1 MLNSLEQKQLLK
13 AIDGATT
20 PVMFQ
25 TVLQEFEDAL
35 FNLHL
40 PMSSD
45 SQDVNLTQVAKD
57 IEREFI
63 LINGQ
68 PVDLSSEAPLNGN
81 HHGNGASSAL
91 EPTSPSPS
99 KQLGDMGSRTAALVE
114 VLRREVRKFTAESMY
129 RTTAAAGDSPDS
141 VGTAAVPIDSK
152 ARRLLLTVCSAM
164 ARTGFGGD
172 SYHAVCALVGHQQK
186 LIRPVV
192 KPNKGMASHG
202 DAAGKPLKAPPENGF
217 DESLPIH
224 IEFLPKAARVQVTT
238 SSVFDIHCTAHLDAP
253 ETYLLTDDFVT
264 PLGRIVAVCHESI
277 DVSTQPPSHTRRL
290 NVSLMDSPEPN
301 LPPAP
306 PRPSADAAD
315 AGSFTEAG
323 GEAKDADVDV
333 DVDVDRISEV
343 RERADTGRF
352 SDNESEDGAYS
363 DADSSDL

>member
-13 AIDGATT
+13 ALDGATT
-20 PVMFQ
+20 PLMFQ
-25 TVLQEFEDAL
+25 TVLQEYEDAL

-81 HHGNGASSAL
+81 QHGNGASSAL

-99 KQLGDMGSRTAALVE
+99 KQLGDVGSRTAALVE
-114 VLRREVRKFTAESMY
+114 VLRKEVQKFTAESVY
-129 RTTAAAGDSPDS
+129 RTTAGDLPDS
-141 VGTAAVPIDSK
+141 EGTSAVPIDSK
-152 ARRLLLTVCSAM
+152 VRRLLLTVCSAM

-192 KPNKGMASHG
+192 KPNQGMTSHC
-202 DAAGKPLKAPPENGF
+202 DAAGKPLKSSAESGF

-224 IEFLPKAARVQVTT
+224 IEFLPKSAQVQVTT

-264 PLGRIVAVCHESI
+264 PLGRIVAVCHEII

-290 NVSLMDSPEPN
+290 NISLMDSPEPN
-301 LPPAP
+301 LPSVP
-306 PRPSADAAD
+306 PRPLAHAAN
-315 AGSFTEAG
+315 AGSSKEAG
-323 GEAKDADVDV
+323 EGEAKDVDV
-333 DVDVDRISEV
+333 DVDVDRISEA

-352 SDNESEDGAYS
+352 SDNESEDGEHS
-363 DADSSDL
+363 DVGSSDL